1 MKLMKRVWAA
11 LLLLAASGQ
20 LYADEGM
27 WVLKELNN
35 RIWREWPSWVLPH
48 PMISCIVRRIL
59 AWRTPW

>member
-27 WVLKELNN
+27 WVLKELNKQN
-35 RIWREWPSWVLPH
+35 LARMAELGFTPSYD
-48 PMISCIVRRIL
+48 IL
-59 AWRTPW
+59 S

>member
-27 WVLKELNN
+27 WVLKELNKLEFGEN
-35 RIWREWPSWVLPH
+35 GRVGFYP
-48 PMISCIVRRIL
+48 IL
-59 AWRTPW
+59 

>member
-27 WVLKELNN
+27 WVLKELNKQN
-35 RIWREWPSWVLPH
+35 LARNGRVGFYP
-48 PMISCIVRRIL
+48 IL
-59 AWRTPW
+59 

>member
-27 WVLKELNN
+27 WVLKELRSCLNFN
-35 RIWREWPSWVLPH
+35 RRF
-48 PMISCIVRRIL
+48 CY
-59 AWRTPW
+59 T